1 MTNRMVLPQTN
12 LQLYQCL
19 VQGDASAAE
28 LGQVR
33 AAYDAAQTLFCDCVR
48 PSHKPFLCHLVGT
61 AGALAL
67 WQQDLPVVI
76 AGLLHSA
83 YLFGQFGDGDRGP
96 SGRRRRWL
104 RSIVGSDVE
113 NLVWRYSTLRW
124 DQPIA
129 AVRRL
134 ALADATYR
142 DLVAVKFAD
151 EFEELSDGSPKYSLK
166 KSYVFG
172 MGSGEQWDDRI
183 MDTLAE
189 AVHDNA
195 AGQFRAACQRNQELD
210 VPESLR
216 TEDQCFHV
224 VRTGVESLRRNR
236 IRQRVLKWSR
246 KLRRSA

>member
-1 MTNRMVLPQTN
+1 MSVRLVSVVTTRMVLPQTN

-19 VQGDASAAE
+19 VKGDASAAE

-67 WQQDLPVVI
+67 WQRDLPVVI

-172 MGSGEQWDDRI
+172 MGAGNNGTTGSWTRLPRRFMTMPPDNFVQPVSGI
-183 MDTLAE
+183 
-189 AVHDNA
+189 
-195 AGQFRAACQRNQELD
+195 RNWTF
-210 VPESLR
+210 P
-216 TEDQCFHV
+216 
-224 VRTGVESLRRNR
+224 NR
-236 IRQRVLKWSR
+236 CGR
-246 KLRRSA
+246 KTSVFT